1 MLTIYFSP
9 HMTSVDNEAGR
20 ASGHADVP
28 LSERGRQ
35 EATQLGK
42 HYAAIP
48 LDAALCSDLQRATAT
63 AEIAFG
69 WRGVPIV
76 HDARLRECDWGALTQ
91 GPPAVLDEE
100 AHLTIPYYPDG
111 ESLEQTVER
120 VGACLRE
127 ALRAYDGQ
135 TIAIIGH
142 KVTKYGVTYWCGT
155 ESLRQIVRRPWEW
168 LDVPIWRYELRAGQ
182 LDRPL
187 EIG

>member
-28 LSERGRQ
+28 LAERGRQ
-35 EATQLGK
+35 EAARLGIQ
-42 HYAAIP
+42 YAAIP
-48 LDAALCSDLQRATAT
+48 LDAVFCDDLQRATAT

-69 WRGVPIV
+69 GRGVPIV
-76 HDARLRECDWGALTQ
+76 PDARLRECHWGALTQ
-91 GPPAVLDEE
+91 GPPAALDEE
-100 AHLTIPYYPDG
+100 AHLTVPYAGG
-111 ESLEQTVER
+111 ESLAQVVER

-127 ALRAYDGQ
+127 ALRDYDGK
-135 TIAIIGH
+135 TIAVIGH
-142 KVTKYGVTYWCGT
+142 KVTKYGIVYWCGN
-155 ESLRQIVRRPWEW
+155 ESLRQIVRGPWEW
-168 LDVPIWRYELRAGQ
+168 LDVPIWRYELRAGP